1 MLFKKLALITLLA
14 LCSTVHTAARPGFYE
29 PWGKDAD
36 IRLPSQ
42 KETAPKPSLLAKG
55 AEKIIWL
62 HQHVITHAD
71 GPRSHFR
78 PCSSQ
83 YMKLAIRKYGFFK
96 GYVMGCDRLLR
107 ENNDPWLYRTIEMDG
122 ITHKWDPVK

>member
-1 MLFKKLALITLLA
+1 MKKLLLLTLLIPS
-14 LCSTVHTAARPGFYE
+14 LLHARPGFNE

-36 IRLPSQ
+36 LHLPPEQ
-42 KETAPKPSLLAKG
+42 EAVAKPSLLAKG

-62 HQHVITHAD
+62 HQHIITHAD

-83 YMKLAIRKYGFFK
+83 YMKLAIRKHGFFK
-96 GYVMGCDRLLR
+96 GFVMGCDRLLR
-107 ENNDPWLYRTIEMDG
+107 ENDDPWIYRTIEIDG
-122 ITHKWDPVK
+122 VTHKHDPVK

>member
-1 MLFKKLALITLLA
+1 MPFKMKKLALLFLLT
-14 LCSTVHTAARPGFYE
+14 CSQLVAKPGFHE

-36 IRLPSQ
+36 VRLPPA
-42 KETAPKPSLLAKG
+42 EEPAPKPSLLALG

-62 HQHVITHAD
+62 HQNVITQAD

-83 YMKLAIRKYGFFK
+83 YMKLAIRKHGFFK
-96 GYVMGCDRLLR
+96 GFAMGCDRLLR
-107 ENNDPWLYRTIEMDG
+107 ENSDPWHYRTIEIDG

>member
-1 MLFKKLALITLLA
+1 MKYLLLLFV
-14 LCSTVHTAARPGFYE
+14 LCHCLVLEARPGFHE

-36 IRLPSQ
+36 VRLPK
-42 KETAPKPSLLAKG
+42 KEEAVLKPSLLAKG

-62 HQHVITHAD
+62 HQNVITHAD

-96 GYVMGCDRLLR
+96 GFVMGCDRLLR
-107 ENNDPWLYRTIEMDG
+107 ENDDPWLYRTIEIDG
-122 ITHKWDPVK
+122 ITHKWDPVR

>member
-1 MLFKKLALITLLA
+1 MKKLLMLTLLIPC
-14 LCSTVHTAARPGFYE
+14 LLLEARPGFIE

-36 IRLPSQ
+36 IHLPT
-42 KETAPKPSLLAKG
+42 KEEAPSKPSLLAKG

-62 HQHVITHAD
+62 HQNIITHAD

-83 YMKLAIRKYGFFK
+83 YMKLAIHKHGFFK
-96 GYVMGCDRLLR
+96 GFVMGCDRLLR
-107 ENNDPWLYRTIEMDG
+107 ENDDPWIYRTIEIDG
-122 ITHKWDPVK
+122 ITHKHDPVR